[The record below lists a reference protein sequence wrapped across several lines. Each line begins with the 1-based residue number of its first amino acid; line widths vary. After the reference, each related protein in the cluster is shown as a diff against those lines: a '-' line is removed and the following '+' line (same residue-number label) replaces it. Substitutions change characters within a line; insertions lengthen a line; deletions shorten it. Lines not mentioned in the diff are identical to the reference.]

1 MESAA
6 SSSGDGGWAPQEQR
20 ALERAMAEYPA
31 SMGKV
36 ERWDAIASKVGKPKT
51 ACLARARAVQ
61 AALQAK
67 RAANAPAER
76 PAARAPAPT
85 PPASPAS
92 RTGQPPAPIEVADAA
107 GAGDAPS
114 DKGVEG
120 SPRAR
125 GARGCGHSHPSHRV
139 R

>member
-76 PAARAPAPT
+76 APATT
-85 PPASPAS
+85 PPSSPVA
-92 RTGQPPAPIEVADAA
+92 RTGQPPAPIEVADVA
-107 GAGDAPS
+107 GAGDAPA

-125 GARGCGHSHPSHRV
+125 GARRPAARPRPFPPRHHV